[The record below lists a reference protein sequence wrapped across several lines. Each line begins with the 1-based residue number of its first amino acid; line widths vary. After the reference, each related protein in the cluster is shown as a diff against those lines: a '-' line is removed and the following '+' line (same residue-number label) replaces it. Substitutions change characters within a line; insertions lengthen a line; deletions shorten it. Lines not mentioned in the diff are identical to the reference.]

1 MEKDYDFIQKATNLS
16 LTDTE
21 SVFNIH
27 FKLKK
32 IVTGIFITSIALFV
46 VTALLLAY
54 IPSNS
59 HTLKREGILCMML
72 LVSVLILILSEM
84 MMESIPDPLDSLNN
98 KIEHTLIK
106 SYIILP
112 TFSHYRSD
120 KIYSLYKF
128 AVLSNQ
134 EDSARDCIKK
144 ATKLHETSK
153 LLAQSDLKELI
164 DDLHYQKLKDIYNE
178 EQDKLIEKLYLIIK
192 PNIYKIQAQAIKLQI
207 IELMPQNEINKL
219 KAKRG
224 EKILNELKDIH

>member
-27 FKLKK
+27 LKKLEK
-32 IVTGIFITSIALFV
+32 IVTGIFITSATLLV
-46 VTALLLAY
+46 VTALLLTC
-54 IPSNS
+54 IPDKSN
-59 HTLKREGILCMML
+59 LKIVHILATML
-72 LVSVLILILSEM
+72 LVNFLILILSVM
-84 MMESIPDPLDSLNN
+84 MVGSISDPIDALNN

-106 SYIILP
+106 SHIILP

-128 AVLSNQ
+128 AILINQ
-134 EDSARDCIKK
+134 ENSARDCIKK

-153 LLAQSDLKELI
+153 ILAQSNLEELI
-164 DDLHYQKLKDIYNE
+164 DDLHYQKLKSIYNE
-178 EQDKLIEKLYLIIK
+178 EQDKLIKKLYLIIK
-192 PNIYKIQAQAIKLQI
+192 PSIYKIQAQAIKLQM

-224 EKILNELKDIH
+224 EEFLNELKNIH